1 MSASKQLIS
10 VEVVDYRSV
19 KESYIKSFT
28 LFKIETK
35 SQLDNLYDPNRTY
48 VVERRF
54 NDFKQLNDLIVSN
67 PEY

>member
-35 SQLDNLYDPNRTY
+35 SQLDNLYDPNRVY